1 MTSSS
6 ARTEVQLTDDSS
18 NGNGAKEP
26 TKHGFASWDLEKRTR
41 VAAKGG
47 RAAHAAGTAHQF
59 TSAEAKAAGRKG
71 GIAVH
76 AKNKAREAKAATQGK
91 QPQEE
96 TK

>member
-1 MTSSS
+1 M
-6 ARTEVQLTDDSS
+6 TDDNGSANS
-18 NGNGAKEP
+18 NGKS
-26 TKHGFASWDLEKRTR
+26 KHGFASWDLEKRTR

-76 AKNKAREAKAATQGK
+76 AKNKERALAAPGAFEGGSGAKVPPK
-91 QPQEE
+91 EE
-96 TK
+96 PTS

>member
-1 MTSSS
+1 
-6 ARTEVQLTDDSS
+6 VNPND
-18 NGNGAKEP
+18 NGNEKAPSKGR
-26 TKHGFASWDLEKRTR
+26 HGFASWDLEKRTR

-76 AKNKAREAKAATQGK
+76 AKNKAREATRKLTKETSKEEPTQ
-91 QPQEE
+91 
-96 TK
+96 